1 MATTQG
7 GWIKLS
13 RKILDWRW
21 YHNTNTLRVFLHL
34 LLKANITD
42 HDFETIT
49 IHRGELA
56 TSQGSLAKDLDLTI
70 DQVRTALEH
79 LKETE
84 EITITRHSKFLVISI
99 KNYSLYQDN
108 PTQIPITSQ
117 SNPNQIPIKSQQSKN
132 KKNDKEGEEYAR
144 ERATPMESSESG
156 WVTYRW
162 EDLDD
167 DDDDERTE

>member
-1 MATTQG
+1 MADKQMG

-21 YHNTNTLRVFLHL
+21 YHNTNTFRVFLHL
-34 LLKANITD
+34 LLKANVTD
-42 HDFETIT
+42 HDFERET

-56 TSQGSLAKDLDLTI
+56 TSMGSLAKELDLTI

-79 LKETE
+79 LKETD
-84 EITITRHSKFLVISI
+84 EITITRHSKYLVISI
-99 KNYSLYQDN
+99 KNYSKYQDN

-117 SNPNQIPIKSQQSKN
+117 SNPNQIPIKSQQYKN
-132 KKNDKEGEEYAR
+132 DKKNKEGEEYAR
-144 ERATPMESSESG
+144 GRATPVETK

-167 DDDDERTE
+167 DDE